1 MIEYTCSVCGRI
13 FEREYR
19 VPSYEAGIIQ
29 PECPSCLFGKKSE
42 KNHSSSSNR
51 KKRIE
56 EMCKAM
62 MTGNAWT
69 GSDLVKDLVQ
79 VATEIIDEIDKLEE
93 E

>member
-1 MIEYTCSVCGRI
+1 MVTPIL
-13 FEREYR
+13 
-19 VPSYEAGIIQ
+19 
-29 PECPSCLFGKKSE
+29 CPFCEEPDPFKRLD
-42 KNHSSSSNR
+42 R

-56 EMCKAM
+56 DMCKAM

-93 E
+93 DQKNEKE